1 LDKHRKA
8 VLSFPFQID
17 PWTHHAAL
25 CDEAQR
31 IRTSV
36 FLILSTHVKERW
48 MLSSFGSRL
57 KDYVFENQ
65 GVETED
71 MIQREIIASLH
82 TWEPRIDDI
91 QVSFQREDAVLL
103 LTITYVCRQNGQSDS
118 LQYPLPL
125 ENE

>member
-1 LDKHRKA
+1 MDKHRKA

-65 GVETED
+65 GVEMCIRDRLYTIMLKED
-71 MIQREIIASLH
+71 EAAKEES
-82 TWEPRIDDI
+82 EKF
-91 QVSFQREDAVLL
+91 VK
-103 LTITYVCRQNGQSDS
+103 
-118 LQYPLPL
+118 
-125 ENE
+125 

>member
-1 LDKHRKA
+1 MDKHRKA

-82 TWEPRIDDI
+82 TWEPRIDVRFTPSVI
-91 QVSFQREDAVLL
+91 IVLFASDN
-103 LTITYVCRQNGQSDS
+103 RANG
-118 LQYPLPL
+118 
-125 ENE
+125 

>member
-1 LDKHRKA
+1 
-8 VLSFPFQID
+8 
-17 PWTHHAAL
+17 
-25 CDEAQR
+25 
-31 IRTSV
+31 
-36 FLILSTHVKERW
+36 

-71 MIQREIIASLH
+71 MIQREVIASLH

-103 LTITYVCRQNGQSDS
+103 LTITYVCRPKRPERFFTIPVTAG
-118 LQYPLPL
+118 
-125 ENE
+125 E

>member
-1 LDKHRKA
+1 MDKHRKA

-71 MIQREIIASLH
+71 MIQREVIASLH

-91 QVSFQREDAVLL
+91 QVNFQREDAVL

>member
-1 LDKHRKA
+1 MDKHRKA

-71 MIQREIIASLH
+71 MIQREIIASSRCRERSSC
-82 TWEPRIDDI
+82 TRRGPR
-91 QVSFQREDAVLL
+91 E
-103 LTITYVCRQNGQSDS
+103 CRM
-118 LQYPLPL
+118 PW
-125 ENE
+125 

>member
-1 LDKHRKA
+1 KHRKA

-82 TWEPRIDDI
+82 TWEPRITDI
-91 QVSFQREDAVLL
+91 EVDFQREDAVLL
-103 LTITYVCRQNGQSDS
+103 ITISYLCTEHSKRDA
-118 LQYPLPL
+118 LQYPLAL
-125 ENE
+125 ESG

>member
-1 LDKHRKA
+1 MDKHRKA

-65 GVETED
+65 GVETEG

-82 TWEPRIDDI
+82 T
-91 QVSFQREDAVLL
+91 
-103 LTITYVCRQNGQSDS
+103 
-118 LQYPLPL
+118 
-125 ENE
+125 

>member
-1 LDKHRKA
+1 
-8 VLSFPFQID
+8 
-17 PWTHHAAL
+17 
-25 CDEAQR
+25 
-31 IRTSV
+31 
-36 FLILSTHVKERW
+36 

-71 MIQREIIASLH
+71 MIQREVIASLH

-91 QVSFQREDAVLL
+91 QVNFQREDAVL